1 MSAVS
6 LAKGLFWALLLLQ
19 PVWHAWLAPPERVAV
34 WLVLGVFLLP
44 LLPVAVLLLR
54 GCPSA
59 LFWAGV
65 VALLYFSHG
74 VMEAWAAPA
83 VRGLALAETCIAL
96 ALVLA
101 VGFDGLRRRQ
111 AAKRAAAGAAP
122 IIRAPD

>member
-1 MSAVS
+1 MNAVT

-34 WLVLGVFLLP
+34 WLVLGLFLLP
-44 LLPVAVLLLR
+44 LLPVAWMLLR
-54 GCPSA
+54 GRPSA

-83 VRGLALAETCIAL
+83 VRGLALAETLIAL

-101 VGFDGLRRRQ
+101 VGLDGLRRRQ
-111 AAKRAAAGAAP
+111 AAKRAATAAAP